1 MSSYSR
7 RPFNTG
13 RLLLG
18 GNMGQP
24 ITIYKD
30 DEQTVVYGPAQL
42 EEMIAAGWSLEK
54 PAEKPSP
61 KKSGKGSK

>member
-30 DEQTVVYGPAQL
+30 DEEATAYGPAQL

-54 PAEKPSP
+54 PAEKPAP
-61 KKSGKGSK
+61 KKSGKGK